1 MEKLSEIVGLRGGVP
16 LRAYAKLVAFRRDVE
31 RALPQQVKEVV
42 LFGSRARGDATR
54 NSDYDIAIILQ
65 GSDAGTVMDRRLS
78 DLAYPYLIDGIHI
91 RPISMSAEHLET
103 VANFP
108 LARSI
113 AREGVILS

>member
-1 MEKLSEIVGLRGGVP
+1 M
-16 LRAYAKLVAFRRDVE
+16 RAYAKLVAFRRDVE

-42 LFGSRARGDATR
+42 LFGSRARGDAART
-54 NSDYDIAIILQ
+54 SDYDVAIILR
-65 GSDAGTVMDRRLS
+65 GSEAGTVMDRRLS

-91 RPISMSAEHLET
+91 RPISVSADHLK
-103 VANFP
+103 AASNFP